1 MQQGSFKF
9 IKEGTSVDK
18 LQMLEEKITKVI
30 DRIRSL
36 TEENKALHGTV
47 AELKSEIQQKNDEIK
62 TMKRDFK
69 SVDSLKLNIEK
80 LHGERETVRSQVESL
95 IKELESV
102 EF

>member
-1 MQQGSFKF
+1 M
-9 IKEGTSVDK
+9 DK

-47 AELKSEIQQKNDEIK
+47 AELKNKVHQKDDEINAIK
-62 TMKRDFK
+62 KDVK

>member
-1 MQQGSFKF
+1 M
-9 IKEGTSVDK
+9 DK

-36 TEENKALHGTV
+36 TEENEALNGTI
-47 AELKSEIQQKNDEIK
+47 AELKEEILQKNDEIK
-62 TMKRDFK
+62 AMKRDFK
-69 SVDSLKLNIEK
+69 SVDSLKLDIEK
-80 LHGERETVRSQVESL
+80 LHGEREAVRSQVESL